1 MQRRREK
8 RWPLRLALSLS
19 IALHVAVFAVGFSL
33 NGHAARVDFVRGRSG
48 LVVRVIPSVA
58 SRAAPVSAPTPR
70 PVEVQRRELT
80 RRPSHPSPKG
90 NAPAP
95 LHTDLRRPP
104 AEAAPPRPAQPVSRE
119 RRVEPRPDDA
129 RAPVDAAE
137 TAGDLRE
144 KGVQRA
150 RLTGFARPQY
160 PPVSRRLEEEG
171 RAVLE
176 VRVGAD
182 GSVVSVR
189 VVESSGYWR
198 LDNAALRA
206 VRIARFTPARRFGR
220 PVASVL
226 RLAFTF
232 RLETGPAVRAEP

>member
-1 MQRRREK
+1 MQRRGEE

-19 IALHVAVFAVGFSL
+19 IALHVAVFAVAFSL
-33 NGHAARVDFVRGRSG
+33 NGHAARVDFAPGRSG
-48 LVVRVIPSVA
+48 LIVRVIPSVA
-58 SRAAPVSAPTPR
+58 SRAAPVSAPAPR

-80 RRPSHPSPKG
+80 RRPSHRSPKG
-90 NAPAP
+90 NAPVL
-95 LHTDLRRPP
+95 LHTDLSRPP
-104 AEAAPPRPAQPVSRE
+104 AEAAPPRPAQPVPGE
-119 RRVEPRPDDA
+119 RRPEPRPTDA

-137 TAGDLRE
+137 TPGDLRE

-182 GSVVSVR
+182 GSVLSAR

-220 PVASVL
+220 PVASTL
-226 RLAFTF
+226 RLTFAF